1 MRIIAL
7 PAATKQLQVFLP
19 PRVLLVRSCTA
30 HYKDTPFGLGGVS
43 PEPKTQQQPQLVTK
57 RSSSGNPL
65 RGRKNMPPAKLR
77 FASQKMPF
85 QESVALAYKSCSFTG
100 ALKHRKTYISQMKS
114 KSQLLDP
121 TTVQSVQY
129 YCTAEHG
136 SEIPKIKIF
145 GLGSARLQIVAHI
158 RRNVKN
164 AAPAKLH
171 FCPAQSFLFFLFYL
185 KAAFSNET
193 NVSITC
199 LRLAVSFS

>member
-65 RGRKNMPPAKLR
+65 LVSGGRRRKIMPS

-85 QESVALAYKSCSFTG
+85 QESVALAFKSCSFTG

-121 TTVQSVQY
+121 TVQSVQY
-129 YCTAEHG
+129 CTAVHG
-136 SEIPKIKIF
+136 SEMK
-145 GLGSARLQIVAHI
+145 
-158 RRNVKN
+158 
-164 AAPAKLH
+164 
-171 FCPAQSFLFFLFYL
+171 
-185 KAAFSNET
+185 
-193 NVSITC
+193 
-199 LRLAVSFS
+199 